1 MCIETQTTNWSNEMK
16 LESPN
21 RERLLTTV
29 EVAEMLGIAEGT
41 LRTWRCTKRYPLAYV
56 KAGGMVRYKAADV
69 AKFIDSRTESCEAV
83 PA

>member
-1 MCIETQTTNWSNEMK
+1 MK

-21 RERLLTTV
+21 RERLLTPA
-29 EVAEMLGIAEGT
+29 EVAEMLGITEGT
-41 LRTWRCTKRYPLAYV
+41 LSVWRCVKRYPLPYV
-56 KAGGMVRYKAADV
+56 KAGRMVRYKAADV